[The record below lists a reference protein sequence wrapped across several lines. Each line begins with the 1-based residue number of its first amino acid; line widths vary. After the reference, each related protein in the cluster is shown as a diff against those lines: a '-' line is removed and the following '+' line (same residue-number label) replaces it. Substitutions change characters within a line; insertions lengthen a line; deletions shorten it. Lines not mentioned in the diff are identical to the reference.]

1 MRADGRLL
9 AVERRRVADLQ
20 AALATQTRQLRE
32 VWALRHFVLGCMIPL
47 GDVLT
52 VGGGNAV
59 DACGQRSGGALAQYV
74 PGAAPRRSPRG
85 CHLAALRK
93 MVLAP
98 SSTDGSS
105 TMLAVDKL
113 DGHDDTCLAEQR
125 RLQQA
130 KQV

>member
-1 MRADGRLL
+1 MTCSTSPLGVCGVRADGRLL

-32 VWALRHFVLGCMIPL
+32 VWALRDFVLSCIIAL

-52 VGGGNAV
+52 VGGGNAI
-59 DACGQRSGGALAQYV
+59 DACDQRGGGALAQHV
-74 PGAAPRRSPRG
+74 PGAAPRRPPRG

-98 SSTDGSS
+98 SS
-105 TMLAVDKL
+105 
-113 DGHDDTCLAEQR
+113 H
-125 RLQQA
+125 
-130 KQV
+130 